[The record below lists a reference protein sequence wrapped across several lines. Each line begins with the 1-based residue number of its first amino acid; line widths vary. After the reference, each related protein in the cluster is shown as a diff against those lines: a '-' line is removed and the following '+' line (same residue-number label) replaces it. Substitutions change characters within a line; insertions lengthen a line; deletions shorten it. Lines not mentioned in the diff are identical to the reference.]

1 MTLPL
6 YLGVTPS
13 GDGTFHGT
21 LSIGDAHL
29 TVRKWKREDNG
40 TVSAEV
46 EQDAE
51 WTQFM
56 ARMTALVSG

>member
-6 YLGVTPS
+6 YLGLKS
-13 GDGTFHGT
+13 GPDGHHGT
-21 LSIGDAHL
+21 MSIGDAHL

-51 WTQFM
+51 WTAFM